1 MNGTALLLWNTLLFS
16 GVAALLSVPLGV
28 LIAWL
33 TYRDAIGQ
41 RYLLPVLL
49 ALIFLPPYVHVAG
62 WDAALGLQGWLVRW
76 LWPNQ
81 PLAVLTGWR
90 GALFMQTLIN
100 VPWIVLMSGSVL
112 SRLPHAYEELGAI
125 SGTPWQVLRNV
136 HWPQLSGTCLAAGL
150 WVFVLSAT
158 DVTIT
163 DVYQIRTFAEEIY
176 TAFALG
182 DTVLGATRHNLAG
195 SLLIVIV
202 ASIAY
207 RQSLRLRSVMNAP
220 VRNLRPARASRWGR
234 AVLIALLLLWTV
246 IPWSSLLYQ
255 AGVMVSTVGDER
267 VRSWSLAKAFTMIAG
282 SPQRFGSEFAWSLA
296 LGQVVSLTLVPL
308 TALFAWWSRQRRYG
322 RWLLAGVAI
331 LLAAIPAPLLALGT
345 SSIIN
350 RPDADFLYYLY
361 DRTLFVP
368 WLAVSM
374 RLFPLV
380 CFILVPHLDAI
391 PQQTLDVIRVSGGG
405 RWTELRHAIWPAM
418 RPTLIW
424 LWLVT
429 LAAAVADLSASILA
443 VPPGV
448 TTLSI
453 RIFNLVHYGVT
464 DQLAG
469 LCLAV
474 MLMFG
479 GLTAFVLH
487 VRSWSESEV

>member
-1 MNGTALLLWNTLLFS
+1 
-16 GVAALLSVPLGV
+16 
-28 LIAWL
+28 
-33 TYRDAIGQ
+33 
-41 RYLLPVLL
+41 
-49 ALIFLPPYVHVAG
+49 
-62 WDAALGLQGWLVRW
+62 
-76 LWPNQ
+76 
-81 PLAVLTGWR
+81 
-90 GALFMQTLIN
+90 
-100 VPWIVLMSGSVL
+100 
-112 SRLPHAYEELGAI
+112 
-125 SGTPWQVLRNV
+125 
-136 HWPQLSGTCLAAGL
+136 
-150 WVFVLSAT
+150 
-158 DVTIT
+158 
-163 DVYQIRTFAEEIY
+163 
-176 TAFALG
+176 
-182 DTVLGATRHNLAG
+182 
-195 SLLIVIV
+195 
-202 ASIAY
+202 
-207 RQSLRLRSVMNAP
+207 
-220 VRNLRPARASRWGR
+220 WGR

-267 VRSWSLAKAFTMIAG
+267 VRSWSLAKAIKMIAG

-350 RPDADFLYYLY
+350 RPDSDFLYYLY